1 MLKNLAQKHQRR
13 IMQGIKPQGGL
24 QIFYSGAEIAAA
36 LVEQINAR
44 RARQRPKLLYFSLY
58 RGKLFL
64 VRRRQLIVQKPDLIR
79 AIR

>member
-1 MLKNLAQKHQRR
+1 MLRR
-13 IMQGIKPQGGL
+13 HIEPLRFKTV
-24 QIFYSGAEIAAA
+24 FAA

-64 VRRRQLIVQKPDLIR
+64 VRRCQLIVQKPDLIR